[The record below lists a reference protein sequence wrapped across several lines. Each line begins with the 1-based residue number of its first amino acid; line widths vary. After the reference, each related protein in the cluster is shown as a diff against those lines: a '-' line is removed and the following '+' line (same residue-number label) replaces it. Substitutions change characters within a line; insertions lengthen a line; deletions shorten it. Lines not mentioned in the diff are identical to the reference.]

1 MSYPSS
7 GRSRPFGCLFTLLQ
21 LLAVYVL
28 SHGPVMA
35 VYSSQRVKGPVP
47 QGLSTFYQP
56 LNWGYENTPLG
67 RPLRAYDGW
76 WRSMLE
82 R

>member
-1 MSYPSS
+1 MSFSSS

-28 SHGPVMA
+28 SYGPVMA
-35 VYSSQRVKGPVP
+35 VYSSQRVNGPVP
-47 QGLSTFYQP
+47 QGLTTFYQP
-56 LNWGYENTPLG
+56 LSWVYEKTPLG

-76 WRSMLE
+76 WKRMLE